1 MAPPYPVP
9 LFAPI
14 TARLNNWWDSD
25 ALTTLRPRFEV
36 LGKSIQIYNGDI
48 PIGHI
53 HWKSS
58 QWPSIFHYVELA
70 ITAPLKYEQR
80 EILLYHIE
88 RVITASVDRT
98 EIQLTK

>member
-14 TARLNNWWDSD
+14 TARLNSWWDSD

-36 LGKSIQIYNGDI
+36 MGKSIQIYNRDL

-53 HWKSS
+53 HWKVSAT
-58 QWPSIFHYVELA
+58 PNPIHYVELA
-70 ITAPLKYEQR
+70 ITTPLKDEQR
-80 EILLYHIE
+80 MILLYHIQ
-88 RVITASVDRT
+88 RVITTSVDRT